1 MDRIVTPGK
10 LAGRVAVPSSKSMA
24 HRYLLCAALAKGE
37 SRVDNVTFSDD
48 IKATLNGVAALGAEF
63 SVKDRTVS
71 VTGGRPRAVRPEID
85 CGESGSTLRF
95 LIPVAL
101 AAGEGR
107 PVSFRGH
114 GRLMERPLE
123 PYFAIFREKG
133 VRWNR
138 EGDLLTVE
146 GRLPGGSYS
155 LSGQVSSQFVTGLLL
170 ALSLLPEAAEIHIT
184 DGLQSRGYVDMTL
197 DAMTAF
203 GVKAENQGY
212 RQFRLP
218 GGQSFRAGCCA
229 VEGDYSQAAFFLG
242 ANFLGSR
249 VELLGMN
256 PQSIQGDRTV
266 VSVLEQMKAPGRCV
280 VDAGEIPDLIPVLA
294 VCAAGR
300 NGGTTVFSNAAR
312 LRLKES
318 DRLETTAA
326 LIRDLG
332 GKVREGADFLEVD
345 GTGGLSGG
353 TADSCNDH
361 RIAMAAAVAA
371 TVCRGPVRVLGAEC
385 VAKSYPDFWKDY
397 EALGG
402 IAAVSNG

>member
-1 MDRIVTPGK
+1 MDRILTPGK

-37 SRVDNVTFSDD
+37 SRVDNVTFSTD
-48 IKATLNGVAALGAEF
+48 IEATLNGVAALGADF
-63 SVKDRTVS
+63 TVS
-71 VTGGRPRAVRPEID
+71 GREVSISGGKPCAERMEID

-107 PVSFRGH
+107 AASFRGH

-123 PYFAIFREKG
+123 PYFEIFREKG
-133 VRWNR
+133 VRWHL
-138 EGDLLTVE
+138 EKDLLIVE

-170 ALSLLPEAAEIHIT
+170 ALSLLPEAAEIRIT

-197 DAMTAF
+197 DAMAAF
-203 GVKAENQGY
+203 GVRAENQDY
-212 RQFRLP
+212 RRFLLP
-218 GGQSFRAGCCA
+218 GGQSFRAGNCA

-242 ANFLGSR
+242 ADFLGSR
-249 VELLGMN
+249 VDVLGMN
-256 PQSIQGDRTV
+256 PRSIQGDRAAV
-266 VSVLEQMKAPGRCV
+266 PVLERMKTPGRCV
-280 VDAGEIPDLIPVLA
+280 IDAGEIPDLIPVLA

-300 NGGTTVFSNAAR
+300 SGGTTVFYNAAR

-332 GKVREGADFLEVD
+332 GSAREGADYLEVD
-345 GTGGLSGG
+345 GTGSLSGG

-371 TVCRGPVRVLGAEC
+371 TICREPVRVLGAEC

-402 IAAVSNG
+402 VAAVSNG